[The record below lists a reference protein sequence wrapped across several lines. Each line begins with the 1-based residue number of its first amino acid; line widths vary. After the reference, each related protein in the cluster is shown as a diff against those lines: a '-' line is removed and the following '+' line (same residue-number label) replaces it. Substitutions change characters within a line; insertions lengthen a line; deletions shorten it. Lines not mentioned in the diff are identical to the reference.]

1 MEPFTIIGI
10 GMQIGSSIFGA
21 VQAAKEREE
30 AKKKADEAREKMN
43 SLKAQYESL
52 DTSNPYLNMENTM

>member
-30 AKKKADEAREKMN
+30 AKKKADE
-43 SLKAQYESL
+43 LKIIIYFQFFFRKHFFQFL
-52 DTSNPYLNMENTM
+52 KIHL